1 MDLINNERDMT
12 MFEKIIEEMET
23 RIEEQIKSILKK
35 DFIDN
40 NDYQILVGE
49 INRLKAKEKEEKY
62 EEEKKKRDEA
72 MKLAMNNI
80 FSPY

>member
-1 MDLINNERDMT
+1 
-12 MFEKIIEEMET
+12 MFEKIIKEMEEK
-23 RIEEQIKSILKK
+23 IEAQIKSILKK

-49 INRLKAKEKEEKY
+49 INRLKTKEKEEKY

>member
-1 MDLINNERDMT
+1 

-23 RIEEQIKSILKK
+23 KIEAQIKSILKK

-80 FSPY
+80 FAPY

>member
-1 MDLINNERDMT
+1 
-12 MFEKIIEEMET
+12 MFEKIIEKMET
-23 RIEEQIKSILKK
+23 KIEEQIKSILKK

-49 INRLKAKEKEEKY
+49 INRLKTKEKEEKY

-72 MKLAMNNI
+72 MKLVMNNI
-80 FSPY
+80 LAPY

>member
-1 MDLINNERDMT
+1 

-23 RIEEQIKSILKK
+23 KIEAQIKSILKK

-49 INRLKAKEKEEKY
+49 INRLKTKEKEEKY
-62 EEEKKKRDEA
+62 EGEKKKRDEA
-72 MKLAMNNI
+72 MKLVMNNI
-80 FSPY
+80 FSPYC

>member
-1 MDLINNERDMT
+1 MI
-12 MFEKIIEEMET
+12 EKIIEEMET
-23 RIEEQIKSILKK
+23 KIEEQIKSILKK

>member
-1 MDLINNERDMT
+1 
-12 MFEKIIEEMET
+12 MFEKIIKEMET
-23 RIEEQIKSILKK
+23 KIEAQIKSILKK

-49 INRLKAKEKEEKY
+49 INRLKTKEKEEKY
-62 EEEKKKRDEA
+62 AEEKKKRDAA

-80 FSPY
+80 FSPYC

>member
-1 MDLINNERDMT
+1 